1 MPVFDLFSLASL
13 LEKQGFA
20 CRVGM
25 VELDVHPMKRPY
37 FEKWLSHRDG
47 FLRMSTGNVD
57 FVGVEEVVRMGPFFN
72 VYFLVENDFIASND
86 DNAHKLFDAW
96 PYFQLDK
103 GKVSEMGWSGGV
115 LAGILAK
122 DTALSSDFSTN
133 IMNEEVRRVSVQ
145 VSDYCGVIETRCWE
159 PAGIASVF
167 GIVDRIAM
175 SMRRLIKQIH
185 LGEDI
190 ST

>member
-1 MPVFDLFSLASL
+1 
-13 LEKQGFA
+13 
-20 CRVGM
+20 M

-122 DTALSSDFSTN
+122 DTALSSDFSRN